1 MARFPLLTPEG
12 TPYRPLPSQAKFHRS
27 EADFKA
33 YIGGFGSGKTLCGAV
48 EAFLTALKYP
58 GSHGVITRW
67 SYRELEATSF
77 KDFLSIVPP
86 GFVERHYKNTNLVV
100 FKNGSTVRAFNLQ
113 NHRRLTSLN
122 LSWAWID
129 EVTEIEES
137 SFLQLQGRLRGTLP
151 RRLWV
156 TGNPNG
162 KDWVWKTFVDEQ
174 RDGYAFY
181 HAKTNENKYLPE
193 AYYENLRAHYPPEWV
208 ERFLEGS
215 FDVLEG
221 QIYDEF
227 SASIHG
233 IGPEE
238 EFQIP
243 GSWPRFRGIDHG
255 IYHPTCCLWAAM
267 SPGGDLVFYDSYY
280 HRNRLISEN
289 CAEICRRSGNETYEW
304 TVIDPNVDRR
314 DATTGTSY
322 LDEYRRNGVQCIK
335 GQNAILDG
343 ISRVKEL
350 MRIDPD
356 HPHLVT
362 GRMGAPRYYV
372 FLARCPELVWE
383 TQQYKWRDQKP
394 GAETRDKEE
403 PVDRHNHAIDAARY
417 IAMQNPRSL
426 HAHGEAREWDRWQA
440 LIDDIKGEDE
450 KQKNEYQ
457 IGSWIK

>member
-193 AYYENLRAHYPPEWV
+193 AYYENLRSHYPPEWV

-255 IYHPTCCLWAAM
+255 IYHPTC
-267 SPGGDLVFYDSYY
+267 
-280 HRNRLISEN
+280 
-289 CAEICRRSGNETYEW
+289 
-304 TVIDPNVDRR
+304 
-314 DATTGTSY
+314 
-322 LDEYRRNGVQCIK
+322 
-335 GQNAILDG
+335 
-343 ISRVKEL
+343 
-350 MRIDPD
+350 
-356 HPHLVT
+356 
-362 GRMGAPRYYV
+362 
-372 FLARCPELVWE
+372 
-383 TQQYKWRDQKP
+383 
-394 GAETRDKEE
+394 
-403 PVDRHNHAIDAARY
+403 
-417 IAMQNPRSL
+417 
-426 HAHGEAREWDRWQA
+426 
-440 LIDDIKGEDE
+440 
-450 KQKNEYQ
+450 
-457 IGSWIK
+457 